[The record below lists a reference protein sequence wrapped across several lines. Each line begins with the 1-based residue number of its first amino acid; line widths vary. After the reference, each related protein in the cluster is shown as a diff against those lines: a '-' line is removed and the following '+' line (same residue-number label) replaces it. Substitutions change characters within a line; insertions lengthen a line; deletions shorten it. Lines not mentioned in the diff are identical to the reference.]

1 MRDTCRKKPG
11 DRQRW
16 VLGPAGRRQS
26 LKRVVSVSI
35 GSSERDHVAELELM
49 GERVRVERIGTDGDI
64 EKAIALI
71 RELDG
76 KVDAFGM
83 GGIDLYVWAG
93 GRRYVLRDAR
103 RIAEAARKT
112 PIVDGSGLKN
122 SLERRIVP
130 YLEEELGMRWPERKV
145 LLVSAIDRFGMAEA
159 LAQSGCQL
167 VIGDLM
173 FVLGIPIPLRSLST
187 FTAVARVLAPLAV
200 QLPISV
206 LYPTGEKQTKVQPK
220 FTRWYQWADVIA
232 GDFHFIRRYM
242 PDDLRGKTIITQTI
256 TKADVAELKKRGVR
270 LLVTAT
276 PELNGRSFA
285 TNVIEALLIAV
296 AGQRRELSASEY
308 LELIDRLELKPRIEH
323 LAEPAPEPAAVTH

>member
-1 MRDTCRKKPG
+1 M
-11 DRQRW
+11 
-16 VLGPAGRRQS
+16 
-26 LKRVVSVSI
+26 KRVVSVSI
-35 GSSERDHVAELELM
+35 GSSERDHVAEVELL
-49 GERVRVERIGTDGDI
+49 GQRVRVERIGTDGDV
-64 EKAIALI
+64 ERAIRLI
-71 RELDG
+71 AELDG
-76 KVDAFGM
+76 QVDAFGM

-103 RIAEAARKT
+103 RIAAAAQKT

-122 SLERRIVP
+122 SLERRIIP
-130 YLEEELGMRWPERKV
+130 FLEKELGVRWPEKRV

-187 FTAVARVLAPLAV
+187 FTAIARLLAPLAV

-206 LYPTGEKQTKVQPK
+206 LYPTGSKQTKVEPK

-232 GDFHFIRRYM
+232 GDFHFIRRNM

-256 TKADVAELKKRGVR
+256 TKADVAELKRRGVR

-296 AGQRRELSASEY
+296 SGQGRELSASEY
-308 LELIDRLELKPRIEH
+308 LGLIDRLELKPRIEY
-323 LAEPAPEPAAVTH
+323 LTDPVPDTVPASR

>member
-1 MRDTCRKKPG
+1 M
-11 DRQRW
+11 
-16 VLGPAGRRQS
+16 
-26 LKRVVSVSI
+26 KRVVSVSI

-64 EKAIALI
+64 DKAIALI

-103 RIAEAARKT
+103 RIAEAARNT

-130 YLEEELGMRWPERKV
+130 YLEKELGMRWPECKV

-206 LYPTGEKQTKVQPK
+206 LYPTGEKQTKVRPK

-270 LLVTAT
+270 LLVTGT

-296 AGQRRELSASEY
+296 AGQRRELSAAEY
-308 LELIDRLELKPRIEH
+308 LELIDRLGLKPRIEY
-323 LAEPAPEPAAVTH
+323 LTEPVPEAAAVTE

>member
-1 MRDTCRKKPG
+1 M
-11 DRQRW
+11 
-16 VLGPAGRRQS
+16 
-26 LKRVVSVSI
+26 KRVVSVSI

-64 EKAIALI
+64 DKAIALI

-103 RIAEAARKT
+103 RIAEAARNT

-130 YLEEELGMRWPERKV
+130 YLEKELGMRWPECKV

-187 FTAVARVLAPLAV
+187 FTAVARALAPLAV

-206 LYPTGEKQTKVQPK
+206 LYPTGEKQTKVRPK

-270 LLVTAT
+270 LLVTGT
-276 PELNGRSFA
+276 PDLNGRSFA

-296 AGQRRELSASEY
+296 AGQRRELSAAEY
-308 LELIDRLELKPRIEH
+308 LELIDRLGLKPRIEY
-323 LAEPAPEPAAVTH
+323 LTEPVPEAAAVTE

>member
-1 MRDTCRKKPG
+1 M
-11 DRQRW
+11 
-16 VLGPAGRRQS
+16 
-26 LKRVVSVSI
+26 KRIVSVSI
-35 GSSERDHVAELELM
+35 GSSERDHAAELELM
-49 GERVRVERIGTDGDI
+49 GQRVRVERIGTDGDI
-64 EKAIALI
+64 DKAIALI

-103 RIAEAARKT
+103 RIARAARRT

-130 YLEEELGMRWPERKV
+130 YLEQELGLRWAEQRV
-145 LLVSAIDRFGMAEA
+145 LLVSAVDRFGMAEA
-159 LAQSGCQL
+159 LNETGCQM

-173 FVLGIPIPLRSLST
+173 FILGVPIPLRSLAA
-187 FTAVARVLAPLAV
+187 FTAVARVLAPLVV

-206 LYPTGEKQTKVQPK
+206 LYPTGEKQAAVKPK
-220 FTRWYQWADVIA
+220 YTRWYQWADVIA

-242 PDDLRGKTIITQTI
+242 PDDLSGKIIVTQTI
-256 TKADVAELKKRGVR
+256 TKADVAELKRRRVR
-270 LLVTAT
+270 LLVTTT

-296 AGQRRELSASEY
+296 AGRRQELAPHEY
-308 LELIDRLELKPRIEH
+308 LALIDQLHLKPRIEY
-323 LAEPAPEPAAVTH
+323 LTETAPAPAPVAH

>member
-1 MRDTCRKKPG
+1 M
-11 DRQRW
+11 
-16 VLGPAGRRQS
+16 
-26 LKRVVSVSI
+26 KRVVSVSI

-64 EKAIALI
+64 DKAIALI

-103 RIAEAARKT
+103 RIAGAAQKT
-112 PIVDGSGLKN
+112 PMVDGSGLKN

-130 YLEEELGMRWPERKV
+130 FLARELGFRWPERKV

-159 LAQSGCQL
+159 LAESGCDL

-173 FVLGIPIPLRSLST
+173 FVLGLPFPMRSLRT
-187 FTAVARVLAPLAV
+187 FHAVARVLAPIAV
-200 QLPISV
+200 QLPINV
-206 LYPTGEKQTKVQPK
+206 LYPTGSKQTKVEPK
-220 FTRWYQWADVIA
+220 YTRWYQWADVIA

-270 LLVTAT
+270 LLVTGT

-296 AGQRRELSASEY
+296 TGRGRELSADEY
-308 LELIDRLELKPRIEH
+308 LELIDRLGLQPRIEY
-323 LAEPAPEPAAVTH
+323 LTEPAPEQAHARG